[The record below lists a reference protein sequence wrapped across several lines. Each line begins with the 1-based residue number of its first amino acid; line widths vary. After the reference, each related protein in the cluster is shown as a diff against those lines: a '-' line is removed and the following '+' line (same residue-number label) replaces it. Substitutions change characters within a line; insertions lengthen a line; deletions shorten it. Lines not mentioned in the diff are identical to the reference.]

1 VGLIKDLHVG
11 LKAPQELKQV
21 FINELSLFSLILFF
35 LALKLPSNSQ
45 LSDISG
51 EI

>member
-1 VGLIKDLHVG
+1 MWAQKHH
-11 LKAPQELKQV
+11 KELKQV
-21 FINELSLFSLILFF
+21 FTNELSLFSLILFF
-35 LALKLPSNSQ
+35 LALELPSNSQ